1 MPEKGAPVGRTAA
14 LKARQAA
21 AAAAAAAATAQKEAR
36 ALARARASVMT
47 PPQNGG
53 VSGGATTAA
62 ARRLGMVNE
71 GMRMQQGAYEEVHED
86 RLSLPARTS
95 FEEAADGEA
104 ITSTPGGGKQQNT
117 SAEEL
122 LPGLD
127 GAFGSFG
134 DLMAADVPPPPH
146 LADMFGGRMGDFTA
160 TSVQMSP

>member
-1 MPEKGAPVGRTAA
+1 MPEKGAPVGRAAA
-14 LKARQAA
+14 LKARHAA

-62 ARRLGMVNE
+62 TRRPGMVNE

-146 LADMFGGRMGDFTA
+146 LADMFGARMGDFTA